1 MDAVMPLFEGLSPMD
16 VQDALQRFQ
25 VIEVSPGTTL
35 IEEGEVDPTVC
46 IVQSGELVARKGNTT
61 LGRILPGDLLG
72 EMSLF
77 TGGARTASVE
87 AVIPCRL
94 LVLDADN
101 YDWLRRSKHPVAFAL
116 EDRALSNLTDRL
128 RKVGDRIASLAKG
141 SPVESVVPGRGFFDR
156 MAEVFGTGGLFEATV
171 DPAVLAQ
178 SKLFAGVKPE
188 VLAEVAKCFRPMG
201 ARRGHFLCREGEP
214 GDEMFFLASGQVE
227 VLVATAKD
235 RVEPVA
241 VLGRGEAFGMCSLVQ
256 PGQPRM
262 ASCLAKDKITAF
274 QMDKLAW
281 VETATRGDLVG
292 SVLRV
297 AMIRALSDQLRYANG
312 QLEKLDTEHQNWLLL
327 AKANAGVEAHG
338 AFLHEEQDLPEYLR
352 GVENS
357 SW

>member
-1 MDAVMPLFEGLSPMD
+1 MEGSLPLFDGLSALD
-16 VQDALQRFQ
+16 VKDALQRFQ
-25 VIEVSPGTTL
+25 VIEVAPGTTL
-35 IEEGEVDPTVC
+35 IEEGEVDPAVC
-46 IVQSGELVARKGNTT
+46 LVEAGELVARKGTT
-61 LGRILPGDLLG
+61 VLGRILPGDLLG
-72 EMSLF
+72 EMALF
-77 TGGARTASVE
+77 AGGPRAATVE

-94 LVLDADN
+94 LVLDAEN
-101 YDWLRRSKHPVAFAL
+101 YDWLRRARHPVAYAL

-156 MAEVFGTGGLFEATV
+156 MAEVFGAGGLFEAQV
-171 DPAVLAQ
+171 DPGILAR
-178 SKLFAGVKPE
+178 SRLFADVKPE
-188 VLAEVAKCFRPMG
+188 VLVEVARCFRSMG

-214 GDEMFFLASGQVE
+214 GDEMFFLASGQVD
-227 VLVATAKD
+227 VLVATARD

-241 VLGRGEAFGMCSLVQ
+241 TLGPGEAFGMCSLVQ

-274 QMDKLAW
+274 SMDRLGWA
-281 VETATRGDLVG
+281 ETATRGDLVG

-297 AMIRALSDQLRYANG
+297 AMIRALSDQLRYANA
-312 QLEKLDTEHQNWLLL
+312 QLEKLDAQHQNWLLL

-338 AFLHEEQDLPEYLR
+338 AFLAEEELPEYLR

-357 SW
+357 W